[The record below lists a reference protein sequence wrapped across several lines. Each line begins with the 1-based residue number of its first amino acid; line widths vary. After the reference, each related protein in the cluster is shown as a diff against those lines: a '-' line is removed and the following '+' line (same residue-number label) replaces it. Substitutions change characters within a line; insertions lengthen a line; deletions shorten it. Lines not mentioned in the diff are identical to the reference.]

1 MPKIVVMGGSTGS
14 IDALKVILSGLPEGF
29 PAAVLIVSH
38 VGSRESFLPDLL
50 ESCSALPVCHAS
62 QGAPLVAGEV
72 MVAPS
77 DLHLLVADDEGRPY
91 AKLLRGPKE
100 NHCRPAIDPLF
111 RSAAMVYG
119 ADAIA
124 VLLSGFLDDG
134 TVGIQAIKAYG
145 GIAVVQDP
153 VDAEA
158 PEMPASALS
167 NASVDFV
174 MNVNQIALKL
184 VELAGSPAT
193 LSNTGTEAPP
203 APPDA
208 QERVV
213 LEVRMMEHDT
223 GMEELERIGR
233 LVPLTCPECSG
244 PLWELRDGAP
254 ARYRCHTGHAFT
266 AKVLESLQKH
276 SVEDALWAAVR
287 ALHEQERLFRNLHEK
302 ADGRGLNEAGFEYLA
317 KAEQAREQSQLLRHL
332 ITARIE
338 EFSEAAQEG

>member
-1 MPKIVVMGGSTGS
+1 MPKIVVIGGSTGS
-14 IDALKVILSGLPEGF
+14 ISALKVILSGLPEGF

-50 ESCSALPVCHAS
+50 ETCSALPVSHAS
-62 QGAPLVAGEV
+62 QGAPIVAGEV

-91 AKLLRGPKE
+91 ARLMRGPKE

-119 ADAIA
+119 ANAIA

-145 GIAVVQDP
+145 GTALVQDP
-153 VDAEA
+153 LEAEA

-167 NASVDFV
+167 NASIDFV
-174 MNVNQIALKL
+174 MNVNQIAWKL
-184 VELAGSPAT
+184 VELAGSQASP
-193 LSNTGTEAPP
+193 SHISTEPLP
-203 APPDA
+203 APSDA

-213 LEVRMMEHDT
+213 LEVGMMEEDSS
-223 GMEELERIGR
+223 MDELERIGT
-233 LVPLTCPECSG
+233 LVPLTCPECAG
-244 PLWELRDGAP
+244 TLWELRGARP
-254 ARYRCHTGHAFT
+254 VRYRCHTGHAFT
-266 AKVLESLQKH
+266 AKVLESLQRH

-302 ADGRGLNEAGFEYLA
+302 AHGRALDHAGEYLA

-338 EFSEAAQEG
+338 EFSGTDQER